1 MTTALLLLA
10 VLVLVLLNGFFVAA
24 EFAFVRARKS
34 QLEADAEE
42 GKRGAALAAQ
52 ITDDL
57 SRYLSACQLG
67 ITLTSLGIG
76 FLGEPAIATIFEDII
91 GDSVSHNLSL
101 AISLIARLRHLH
113 GAAHHDRRAGAEDL
127 GDPEVGDRRA
137 RSSRGPLHLFTRA
150 FHPFIALLNAASNAI
165 LRLIGVR
172 TSGNLEDGETPEDL
186 KLLIQQ
192 SLIGGKLDPGEAG
205 MLTGVFHLHEQEA
218 RQVMT
223 PAPAVVTVDLSEDVE
238 TALRRCVSSGHT
250 RLVVTEDENH
260 DRVKGIVHANALAQ
274 LLLTEGPDATI
285 EGLVREAPIVPET
298 KPLDDLL
305 ADLQRQRTSLAIV
318 IDEYGRTAGIV
329 TVEDIIEEVVGEI
342 DDETDPLGGAV
353 RRLANG
359 DWFVRG
365 HVAITDLED
374 YGLHLPVDSDAYNS
388 VGGFVFGELGRL
400 PKRGDT
406 IQHNGYSIRVESVRE
421 NRIEAVR
428 IRAARRVRG
437 ASHGL
442 TAGAPSSGYRRNPGS
457 KKLPA
462 WQIAQV
468 GKTRYLAR
476 QPTRPLRRLRRR
488 EGDPGEDR
496 PRETHKAAGLRGAS
510 PAALVF
516 LEEGLR

>member
-1 MTTALLLLA
+1 MTTALLLVA
-10 VLVLVLLNGFFVAA
+10 VFALVLLNGFFVAA
-24 EFAFVRARKS
+24 EFAFVRTRRAH
-34 QLEADAEE
+34 LEHDAEA
-42 GKRGAALAAQ
+42 GKRGAALALE
-52 ITDDL
+52 ISDDL
-57 SRYLSACQLG
+57 SRYLSSCQLG
-67 ITLTSLGIG
+67 ITFTSLGIG

-91 GDSVSHNLSL
+91 GTSISHNASL
-101 AISLIARLRHLH
+101 AISLTLAYLISTSLHITIGEQVPKIYSIQKSEPVARF
-113 GAAHHDRRAGAEDL
+113 
-127 GDPEVGDRRA
+127 VA
-137 RSSRGPLHLFTRA
+137 RPLYLFTRV
-150 FHPFIALLNAASNAI
+150 FHPFIMLLNGASNGI

-172 TSGNLEDGETPEDL
+172 TSGNLQEGETPEEL
-186 KLLIQQ
+186 KVLIQQ
-192 SLIGGKLDPGEAG
+192 SLTGGKLDPGEAG

-223 PAPAVVTVDLSEDVE
+223 PAPAIVTVDLSEDVE

-250 RLVVTEDENH
+250 RLVVTEDDNH

-274 LLLTEGPDATI
+274 LLLTDGPDATI
-285 EGLVREAPIVPET
+285 EGLVREVPIVPET

-305 ADLQRQRTSLAIV
+305 ADLQRQRMSLAVV

-365 HVAITDLED
+365 HVAITDLAD

-400 PKRGDT
+400 PRRGDT

-428 IRAARRVRG
+428 IRQRSTPA
-437 ASHGL
+437 
-442 TAGAPSSGYRRNPGS
+442 TSS
-457 KKLPA
+457 
-462 WQIAQV
+462 
-468 GKTRYLAR
+468 T
-476 QPTRPLRRLRRR
+476 
-488 EGDPGEDR
+488 
-496 PRETHKAAGLRGAS
+496 
-510 PAALVF
+510 
-516 LEEGLR
+516 

>member
-1 MTTALLLLA
+1 MTTALLLIA
-10 VLVLVLLNGFFVAA
+10 VVVLVLLNGFFVAA
-24 EFAFVRARKS
+24 EFAFVRARS
-34 QLEADAEE
+34 GYLENDAKA
-42 GKRGAALAAQ
+42 GRKGAAQAVA
-52 ITDDL
+52 IMNDL
-57 SRYLSACQLG
+57 SRYLSSCQLG

-76 FLGEPAIATIFEDII
+76 FLGEPAIASIFEDIL
-91 GDSVSHNLSL
+91 GASVSHNVSL
-101 AISLIARLRHLH
+101 AISLALAYLISTSLHITIGEQVPKIYSIQKSEGVARF
-113 GAAHHDRRAGAEDL
+113 
-127 GDPEVGDRRA
+127 VA
-137 RSSRGPLHLFTRA
+137 RPLHLFTRV
-150 FHPFIALLNAASNAI
+150 FHPFIVLLNGASNAV

-172 TSGNLEDGETPEDL
+172 TSGNLDDGETPEEL
-186 KLLIQQ
+186 KVLIQQ
-192 SLIGGKLDPGEAG
+192 SMTGGKLDPGEAG

-223 PAPAVVTVDLSEDVE
+223 PAPAVVTVDLSENVE

-274 LLLTEGPDATI
+274 LLLSEGPDASI
-285 EGLVREAPIVPET
+285 DGQVREAPIVPET

-305 ADLQRQRTSLAIV
+305 ADLQRERSSLAVV

-365 HVAITDLED
+365 HVAIADLAD
-374 YGLHLPVDSDAYNS
+374 YGLRLPVDSDAYNS

-428 IRAARRVRG
+428 IRQHGEQAAP
-437 ASHGL
+437 AS
-442 TAGAPSSGYRRNPGS
+442 
-457 KKLPA
+457 
-462 WQIAQV
+462 
-468 GKTRYLAR
+468 
-476 QPTRPLRRLRRR
+476 
-488 EGDPGEDR
+488 
-496 PRETHKAAGLRGAS
+496 
-510 PAALVF
+510 
-516 LEEGLR
+516 